1 MWYRL
6 CFLKFTLRNKWVDF
20 DTKQKESNNKF
31 SFYYFSNRDGLSNT
45 PSRKKRIDAIDGQRQ
60 RLQFSKDN
68 GFLRAYEHEYN
79 KPSCIA
85 LELQA
90 INDGLISDVGVKQ
103 SLQKRLRKSLHD
115 QKITL
120 NEYAWLYELAYP
132 CLMKLYWTK
141 EAIKNRIKAVI

>member
-1 MWYRL
+1 ML
-6 CFLKFTLRNKWVDF
+6 STDKDKDFNFLKIMA
-20 DTKQKESNNKF
+20 
-31 SFYYFSNRDGLSNT
+31 FYELMNMN
-45 PSRKKRIDAIDGQRQ
+45 
-60 RLQFSKDN
+60 
-68 GFLRAYEHEYN
+68 N

-90 INDGLISDVGVKQ
+90 TNDGLISDVGVKQ